1 MATLYITIVLP
12 WKLYEYAA
20 DVRWSFKWREIFYAR
35 TKGKTLSDFFP
46 DVSLIIDKRALGLT
60 GR

>member
-20 DVRWSFKWREIFYAR
+20 DVRCSFKWREIFYAR
-35 TKGKTLSDFFP
+35 TKGKTLS
-46 DVSLIIDKRALGLT
+46 SQSEKRTSPGQI
-60 GR
+60 